1 MITMTMLTI
10 ENISLGYGKK
20 ILLRD
25 ISATAAAGELIMLA
39 GRNGSGKSTLLRAVA
54 GLAKPLSGRILAD
67 GKDISAIPRN
77 EAAMKVSFVS
87 TERIRIPR
95 FRCRDIVALGRA
107 PWTGWAGRLSDTDE
121 QTVSDAMET
130 VGMSGF
136 ADRTMDSISDGE
148 CQRIMIARALAQ
160 DTPLMVLDEP
170 TAFLDVPGRHQI
182 TDILKR
188 LAAEKGKTVI
198 FSTHDISIGLK
209 RADKVWLIDGDSLIV
224 RNAADAATGILNL
237 FGISEI

>member
-1 MITMTMLTI
+1 MLSIGNLT
-10 ENISLGYGKK
+10 LGYGKN
-20 ILLRD
+20 ILLHG
-25 ISATAAAGELIMLA
+25 ISTAATAGELIMLA

-107 PWTGWAGRLSDTDE
+107 PWNGWAGRLSDTDE
-121 QTVSDAMET
+121 QTVADAMET

-136 ADRTMDSISDGE
+136 ADRTMDSMSDGE

-224 RNAADAATGILNL
+224 RNAADAATDILNL